1 MSKLKKLPE
10 KNLRFIL
17 KRMKDDIDRFGRPN
31 DFISGSNRSIIND
44 IFDDIGL
51 TLDTDDLSF
60 IFALYKLNPN
70 PEVGNLQIQK
80 LLGYMESTKNMA
92 TIKKFEDLEIW
103 KEARKLSKEIITI
116 AKESDLKTD
125 FRLKDQIKASSG
137 SVMDNIAEGFERN
150 GNLEFRQFLS
160 IAKGSAGESRSQLY
174 RVLDFNYINDEKF
187 NVLRIDYENLSGKI
201 NNFISYLNKKDF
213 KGTKFQ

>member
-1 MSKLKKLPE
+1 
-10 KNLRFIL
+10 
-17 KRMKDDIDRFGRPN
+17 
-31 DFISGSNRSIIND
+31 
-44 IFDDIGL
+44 
-51 TLDTDDLSF
+51 
-60 IFALYKLNPN
+60 
-70 PEVGNLQIQK
+70 
-80 LLGYMESTKNMA
+80 MA
-92 TIKKFEDLEIW
+92 TITRFEDLEIW
-103 KEARKLSKEIITI
+103 QEARRLAKEIHIISIET
-116 AKESDLKTD
+116 ELKND
-125 FRLKDQIKASSG
+125 FRFRDQIKASSG

-160 IAKGSAGESRSQLY
+160 IAKGSAGKSRSQLY